1 MTTQSKGRYIQTDA
15 LEIREKL
22 ALSQKVTGKQMRRLI
37 GIAEVC
43 RRTGRSK
50 ASINRYLMRPELGF
64 PKPVRLGPRDR
75 GWYEDEIDR
84 WIEKLVRL

>member
-1 MTTQSKGRYIQTDA
+1 MTTTSKGRYIQTDS
-15 LEIREKL
+15 LEIREKH
-22 ALSQKVTGKQMRRLI
+22 ALSHKFMGRQMRRLI

-84 WIEKLVRL
+84 WIEERVRL

>member
-1 MTTQSKGRYIQTDA
+1 MTLWRYIQTDA

-37 GIAEVC
+37 GITEVC
-43 RRTGRSK
+43 RRTGRST

-84 WIEKLVRL
+84 WIEERVRL